1 MIDKNKQSTVPIY
14 AKRRIW
20 GLAIDIAKPEGL
32 VIDPK
37 LIDIANR
44 HICNTTS
51 FDTIESELT
60 KGNNATYET
69 NVVCIRIANY
79 LLNHDKLSIE
89 GVDVYKDIQSLNT
102 YLFND
107 VTCANTY
114 NNKTD
119 KDRDR
124 YSKELIDSKDI
135 DLCEA
140 CVLDDKSVLAEC
152 ISHLLLSR
160 PCKQGNTRTILVYFV
175 AILMDIYCSCNIDVM
190 FNTCNIDYL
199 CRNVDLLRM
208 LGRADCRVVYKGN
221 NPVEAIQK
229 IIKAVIN

>member
-1 MIDKNKQSTVPIY
+1 MIDKNKQSNVPIY

-20 GLAIDIAKPEGL
+20 GLAIDISKPEGL

-37 LIDIANR
+37 LLHIAENS
-44 HICNTTS
+44 IQDTLS
-51 FDTIESELT
+51 FEAIENELT
-60 KGNNATYET
+60 KGNNTVCET
-69 NVVCIRIANY
+69 NIVCIRIANY

-89 GVDVYKDIQSLNT
+89 GVDVYKDIQALNT
-102 YLFND
+102 YLFNE

-114 NNKTD
+114 ISKTC
-119 KDRDR
+119 KGRDR
-124 YSKELIDSKDI
+124 YSKELIGSKDS

-152 ISHLLLSR
+152 IAHLLLSR

-175 AILMDIYCSCNIDVM
+175 AILMDIYCSGNIDVM
-190 FNTCNIDYL
+190 FNTCNMDYL

>member
-1 MIDKNKQSTVPIY
+1 MIAKNKQSTVSIY

-20 GLAIDIAKPEGL
+20 RLSMDIAKPEGV

-37 LIDIANR
+37 ILHIAENS
-44 HICNTTS
+44 IQDTLS
-51 FDTIESELT
+51 FDTIDNELT
-60 KGNNATYET
+60 KGNTTVCET
-69 NVVCIRIANY
+69 NIVCARIANY
-79 LLNHDKLSIE
+79 LLNHDKHYIE
-89 GVDVYKDIQSLNT
+89 DVDVYRDIQSLNA
-102 YLFND
+102 YLFNK
-107 VTCANTY
+107 VTCVNTY
-114 NNKTD
+114 ISKTC
-119 KDRDR
+119 KSRER
-124 YSKELIDSKDI
+124 YSKELIDSKNS

-152 ISHLLLSR
+152 IAHLLLSR

-175 AILMDIYCSCNIDVM
+175 AILMDIYCSGNIDVM
-190 FNTCNIDYL
+190 FNTCNMDYL

-221 NPVEAIQK
+221 NPVTSIQK